1 MLETKGF
8 ENFIESVWHFLK
20 ADVHVLAKV
29 FMLFFA
35 IIGVCCIMFTG
46 IYYIKRKLSNPLK
59 YQRTPVYEYESESDD
74 ADDETPTESDMD
86 MDEAKK
92 FIKV

>member
-59 YQRTPVYEYESESDD
+59 YQRTPGIYNESIDIRILN
-74 ADDETPTESDMD
+74 TILIINININIYP
-86 MDEAKK
+86 
-92 FIKV
+92 I